1 MGSMRCPICDERLMG
16 KDEPSLSSEFRNHL
30 VMTHQMK
37 LPKPGLG
44 KGDLAYGA
52 SPTIYGEKVEGAYG
66 AEKHG
71 KSHLDERKKKGTLGP
86 QENIKVRCP
95 LDGTLFVGVD
105 EDEVSA
111 LIKAHLKSEHS

>member
-1 MGSMRCPICDERLMG
+1 MGSIRCPICNERLMG
-16 KDEPSLSSEFRNHL
+16 KDESSLSGEFRNHL
-30 VMTHQMK
+30 VTTHQMK
-37 LPKPGLG
+37 LPKQVIG

-52 SPTIYGEKVEGAYG
+52 SPTIEGEKVEGTYG
-66 AEKHG
+66 VEKHG
-71 KSHLDERKKKGTLGP
+71 KGHLEERKKKGTLGP

-95 LDGTLFVGVD
+95 IDGALFVGVD